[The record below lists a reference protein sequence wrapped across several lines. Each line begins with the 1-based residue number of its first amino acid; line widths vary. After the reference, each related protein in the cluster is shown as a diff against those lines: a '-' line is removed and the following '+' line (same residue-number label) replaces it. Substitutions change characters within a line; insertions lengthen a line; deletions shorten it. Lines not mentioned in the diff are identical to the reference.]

1 MLAQKVFEPRTF
13 GHYSTTIL
21 WPGLKYR
28 SQYRPQLLKRWIMLY
43 DLRRS
48 VSRLWFYLSLLVS
61 PLPVEVLKSP
71 VIAHTLLNM
80 SLIIV
85 EFLEDVANVDK
96 SRSPK
101 VEHLPSLVKTLKWP
115 LKVLFPGKVH

>member
-1 MLAQKVFEPRTF
+1 M
-13 GHYSTTIL
+13 
-21 WPGLKYR
+21 
-28 SQYRPQLLKRWIMLY
+28 Y

-61 PLPVEVLKSP
+61 TLPVEVLKSP
-71 VIAHTLLNM
+71 VIAQTLLNM
-80 SLIIV
+80 SLFIV

-101 VEHLPSLVKTLKWP
+101 VEHLPSLIKTLKWP
-115 LKVLFPGKVH
+115 LKVLFPGEVHREELFKLFW

>member
-1 MLAQKVFEPRTF
+1 
-13 GHYSTTIL
+13 
-21 WPGLKYR
+21 
-28 SQYRPQLLKRWIMLY
+28 MLY

-71 VIAHTLLNM
+71 VIAQTLLNM

-115 LKVLFPGKVH
+115 VKVLFPGKEHQKELLKLFW

>member
-1 MLAQKVFEPRTF
+1 M
-13 GHYSTTIL
+13 
-21 WPGLKYR
+21 
-28 SQYRPQLLKRWIMLY
+28 Y
-43 DLRRS
+43 DLRWS

-71 VIAHTLLNM
+71 FIAQTLLNM
-80 SLIIV
+80 SLFIV

-101 VEHLPSLVKTLKWP
+101 VEHLPSLIKTLKWP
-115 LKVLFPGKVH
+115 LKVLFPGKVHREELFKLFWW